1 MRGIEIG
8 WWGLGYIV
16 LENLKK
22 DVYLVDNFSYYYY
35 KIMSKMVEEML
46 KLFKRKI
53 CFKVIFLYV

>member
-1 MRGIEIG
+1 MRVRLYSVREF
-8 WWGLGYIV
+8 
-16 LENLKK
+16 KK